1 VRDFYVDD
9 VLTMRSLR
17 RAGSSMRE
25 VKANFRRK
33 GFTDDQTVALFHVQ
47 LSLASAAQAAAEA
60 NRICMGY
67 EAGYCP
73 CPVKFYQWD
82 RAGQLVWI

>member
-1 VRDFYVDD
+1 MREFYVDD

-17 RAGSSMRE
+17 RAGSTMRE

-33 GFTDDQTVALFHVQ
+33 GFNDDQTVALFHVQ
-47 LSLASAAQAAAEA
+47 LSIASAAQAAAEA

-67 EAGYCP
+67 EAGYCAR
-73 CPVKFYQWD
+73 PVVFHWE
-82 RAGQLVWI
+82 RGA